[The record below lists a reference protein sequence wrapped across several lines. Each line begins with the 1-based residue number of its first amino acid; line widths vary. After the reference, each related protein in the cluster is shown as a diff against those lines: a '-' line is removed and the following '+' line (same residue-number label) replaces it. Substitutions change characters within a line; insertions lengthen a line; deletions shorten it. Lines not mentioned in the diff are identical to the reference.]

1 MADEIRRLI
10 DDMGKIPKDLK
21 IKLRPGLR
29 EAGQIVR
36 DRARLNASWSKRIP
50 AATRVSVGFSKRNP
64 GVAVQVNK
72 NRAPHARPFEH
83 DGRAGTFRH
92 PVFGHRDRRWVPQKA
107 RPFLAKAL
115 EEEAPAAE
123 RKIADVV
130 DKVTRDAG
138 FH

>member
-1 MADEIRRLI
+1 MADEVLRLI
-10 DDMGKIPKDLK
+10 EDVGKIPKDLK

-29 EAGQIVR
+29 EAGQLVR
-36 DRARLNASWSKRIP
+36 DRARLNASWSTRIP
-50 AATRVSVGFSKRNP
+50 AATRVSVGFTARNP

-83 DGRAGTFRH
+83 GGREGSFRH
-92 PVFGHRDRRWVPQKA
+92 PVFGHRDRWESQKA

-130 DKVTRDAG
+130 VEVTRDAG

>member
-1 MADEIRRLI
+1 MADEILRLI

-21 IKLRPGLR
+21 VKLRPGLR

-36 DRARLNASWSKRIP
+36 DRARFNASWSTKIP
-50 AATRVSVGFSKRNP
+50 AATRVSVGFTKRNP
-64 GVAVQVNK
+64 GVSVQVNK
-72 NRAPHARPFEH
+72 NKAPGARPLENR
-83 DGRAGTFRH
+83 GREGRFRH
-92 PVFGHRDRRWVPQKA
+92 PVFGHTDRWVPQKA

>member
-21 IKLRPGLR
+21 VKLRPELR
-29 EAGQIVR
+29 AAGQIVR
-36 DRARLNASWSKRIP
+36 DRARLNASWSKKIP
-50 AATRVSVGFSKRNP
+50 AATRVSVGFTKRNP

-72 NRAPHARPFEH
+72 NRAPNARPFEH
-83 DGRAGTFRH
+83 GGKEGAFRH
-92 PVFGHRDRRWVPQKA
+92 QVFGHTDRWVSQQA
-107 RPFLAKAL
+107 RPFLYRAL
-115 EEEAPAAE
+115 AEEGGEAEKRIAA
-123 RKIADVV
+123 AV